1 MVLNSGVERK
11 RGDRCT
17 MDSVLH
23 RATRLRMQTN
33 VKAVY
38 IWDLVEGGKVSYRTE
53 TKPSLKLLQNATAK
67 PNSSSQ

>member
-1 MVLNSGVERK
+1 
-11 RGDRCT
+11 